1 MKLKISKKIKYI
13 YILFCVLAVIFY
25 HFYLQEDREKII
37 VEEGVN
43 YPFLSKNS
51 NDYCGTIIKRSMS
64 GVYTGTYLFELSNG
78 QKFSES
84 GFLEVGDSIHRP
96 ANMDSL
102 YIYRERGT
110 KQSKI
115 FLFRDNK

>member
-1 MKLKISKKIKYI
+1 MALG
-13 YILFCVLAVIFY
+13 FY
-25 HFYLQEDREKII
+25 YYLQIDKKATVIMEDHE
-37 VEEGVN
+37 

-96 ANMDSL
+96 ADKDSIYIFYKTGKESKISL
-102 YIYRERGT
+102 YREH
-110 KQSKI
+110 K
-115 FLFRDNK
+115 